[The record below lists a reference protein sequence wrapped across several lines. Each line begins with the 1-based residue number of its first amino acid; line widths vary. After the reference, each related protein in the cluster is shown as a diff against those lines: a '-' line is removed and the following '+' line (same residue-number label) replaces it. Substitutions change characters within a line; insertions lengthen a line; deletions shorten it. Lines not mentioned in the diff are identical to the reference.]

1 MSMKSGVCFSFKECS
16 WSKDR
21 YASFFVINVIAEEH
35 KHDSKLEYFM
45 RCRKEG
51 EIVLPILQKIK
62 KKTLNL
68 TGYTISSTLA
78 RILGGTF
85 TKSDRILSRLILDS
99 NNL

>member
-1 MSMKSGVCFSFKECS
+1 
-16 WSKDR
+16 
-21 YASFFVINVIAEEH
+21 
-35 KHDSKLEYFM
+35 M